1 MKRITILFIFIM
13 MFGVITKAFY
23 TETDPDTVEDATLNS
38 LRLDIPGLVPEFS
51 KTNYQYYLTVSN
63 DIKDIEVIAESKNPN
78 DNVEISGNK
87 GLKQG
92 LNTMTISVTSK
103 DKTKKNE
110 YKILVTKTQN
120 LELANTDLETL
131 AIEDTLLYPPFDNSE
146 TNYKAEISNK
156 TERLNILAIPQ
167 NEKAQV
173 QIVGNENI
181 KVGKNI
187 VEITVTAPNSITKK
201 KYKIEVYK
209 RNEEQEN
216 EYNKDQE
223 EMQNKL
229 EEAYKI
235 EKLSNNANQNVD
247 EKQESNKSNI
257 ILLGIIPAMFV
268 IILVILGC
276 IYWKKRN
283 IK

>member
-1 MKRITILFIFIM
+1 M

-23 TETDPDTVEDATLNS
+23 TETDPETIEDATLNS

-63 DIKDIEVIAESKNPN
+63 DIKDIEIIAESKNSN
-78 DNVEISGNK
+78 DNIEISGNRS
-87 GLKQG
+87 LKQG
-92 LNTMTISVTSK
+92 LNTITISVTSE

-110 YKILVTKTQN
+110 YKIQVTKTAN

-156 TERLNILAIPQ
+156 TEKLNILAIPQ

-173 QIVGNENI
+173 QIVGNENLKI
-181 KVGKNI
+181 GKNI
-187 VEITVTAPNSITKK
+187 VEITVTAPNGITKK
-201 KYKIEVYK
+201 KYQIEAYK

-229 EEAYKI
+229 EEAYEI
-235 EKLSNNANQNVD
+235 EKMSNNENNENIEQT
-247 EKQESNKSNI
+247 EKGRIGLWVSVI
-257 ILLGIIPAMFV
+257 ATTLL
-268 IILVILGC
+268 ILVGVGIWYLKH
-276 IYWKKRN
+276 KK
-283 IK
+283 

>member
-1 MKRITILFIFIM
+1 MKRIIILFIFIM

-23 TETDPDTVEDATLNS
+23 TETDPETIEDATLNS

-63 DIKDIEVIAESKNPN
+63 DIKDIEIIAESKNSN
-78 DNVEISGNK
+78 DNIEISGNRS
-87 GLKQG
+87 LKQG
-92 LNTMTISVTSK
+92 LNTITISVTSE

-110 YKILVTKTQN
+110 YKIQVTKTAN

-156 TERLNILAIPQ
+156 TEKLNILAIPQ

-173 QIVGNENI
+173 QIVGNENLKI
-181 KVGKNI
+181 GKNI
-187 VEITVTAPNSITKK
+187 VEITVTAPNGITKK
-201 KYKIEVYK
+201 KYQIEAYK

-229 EEAYKI
+229 EEAYEI
-235 EKLSNNANQNVD
+235 EKMSNNENNENIEQT
-247 EKQESNKSNI
+247 EKGRIGLWVSVI
-257 ILLGIIPAMFV
+257 ATTLL
-268 IILVILGC
+268 ILVGVGIWYLKH
-276 IYWKKRN
+276 KK
-283 IK
+283 

>member
-23 TETDPDTVEDATLNS
+23 TETDPETIEDATLNS

-63 DIKDIEVIAESKNPN
+63 DIKDIEAITESKNPN
-78 DNVEISGNK
+78 DNIEISRNRSI
-87 GLKQG
+87 KQG
-92 LNTMTISVTSK
+92 LNTITISVTSE

-110 YKILVTKTQN
+110 YKIQVTKTTN

-131 AIEDTLLYPPFDNSE
+131 AIEGTLLYPPFDNSE

-156 TERLNILAIPQ
+156 TEKLNILAIPQ

-173 QIVGNENI
+173 QIVGNENLKI
-181 KVGKNI
+181 GKNI

-216 EYNKDQE
+216 EYNKEQE

-229 EEAYKI
+229 EEAYEI
-235 EKLSNNANQNVD
+235 EKLSNNANEENIKQFQNG
-247 EKQESNKSNI
+247 KI
-257 ILLGIIPAMFV
+257 GLGIGIIVATLL
-268 IILVILGC
+268 ILVGVRISYLKH
-276 IYWKKRN
+276 KK
-283 IK
+283 